1 MGGLIAQIIMGLA
14 GSVVSGVT
22 TYNLIGRE
30 ISEYSKARDDIRDA
44 TNKYSGEQAYT
55 NMINAAK
62 QNAEFMG
69 RTADTTSAINT
80 NPGGRYVMST
90 AADAADPTAN
100 AVMGGYSQGMSNAAQ
115 IMDAKFD
122 KATKNA
128 QTKMNQ
134 AGINYQVGQQATQGI
149 VGGLQGIGKTWT
161 EIAGSKKK
169 GE

>member
-1 MGGLIAQIIMGLA
+1 MGLA

-22 TYNLIGRE
+22 TYNLIDRE
-30 ISEYSKARDDIRDA
+30 IDEYSQARDDIKNA
-44 TNKYSGEQAYT
+44 TDQYSGYNAY
-55 NMINAAK
+55 NSMLNKGK
-62 QNAEFMG
+62 QTAEFMG

-115 IMDAKFD
+115 MMDAAYD

-149 VGGLQGIGKTWT
+149 VGGLQGIGKTIT